1 MGTGVKINGKH
12 TETDYGL
19 KLISIE
25 IGIPETLSKR
35 EQIPGSNT
43 YINNGNKGIFGQ
55 RPIALVFDRF
65 GGYKDWMERISL
77 ISADINGQEIEIE
90 MDSQL
95 GYYYYG
101 IATVSTTKENNV
113 VTSFKINI
121 QADPFKYKDYVS
133 VSANVTASKT
143 ITVQGD
149 YPVPCI
155 IEIIP
160 QVNVISSLTISGIAR
175 NKITGELEDILIK
188 NLTKNNKI
196 IIDGENGTVIEGS
209 SNKFAD
215 TEFWEFP
222 SLLPGGNEITFDN
235 AQCNVTI
242 KYRPRFI

>member
-1 MGTGVKINGKH
+1 
-12 TETDYGL
+12 
-19 KLISIE
+19 
-25 IGIPETLSKR
+25 
-35 EQIPGSNT
+35 
-43 YINNGNKGIFGQ
+43 
-55 RPIALVFDRF
+55 
-65 GGYKDWMERISL
+65 MERISL